1 MNEVFVDTSYW
12 LAALNPQDTFH
23 SQAMQLP
30 RPSRMVTTRA
40 VQLEVMDALSS
51 PRRRAIAVQF
61 WQDANKDPSLII
73 VAIDDSLL
81 FRAVALF
88 QSRVDKAWSLTDCIS
103 FVVMRERKITSALA
117 HDHHFEQAGFQC
129 LLKGP

>member
-23 SQAMQLP
+23 LQAMQLP

-40 VQLEVMDALSS
+40 VQLEVMDALSL